1 MQQIPEDAD
10 MHLIAMQ
17 QLALQ
22 TPLPSDELDLDLDK
36 MDLDDKGEADSDG
49 SSSDVGVEACHG
61 PGASATPDN
70 SLDAQT
76 SLSSSMGPARK
87 RMRFAHHVNAE
98 EEEPEEGTYQHCC
111 GCEEPF
117 EHSDDWDHFLYLGP
131 AQLTS
136 SAIKSEWAR
145 TGTGIYIHWDFV
157 FVGVYGHYAPT
168 CFQCM
173 QDARNRILNA
183 NTCSTDG
190 QVILAN
196 HLANAIYGQVKEL
209 KKKYREYRDDEGQA

>member
-1 MQQIPEDAD
+1 MQQVPEGTDAV
-10 MHLIAMQ
+10 IAMQ
-17 QLALQ
+17 QLARE
-22 TPLPSDELDLDLDK
+22 TRLPSDELDLDLGK

-87 RMRFAHHVNAE
+87 RMKFAHHVNAE

-111 GCEEPF
+111 GCKQRF
-117 EHSDDWDHFLYLGP
+117 VHSDDWDHFLYLGP

-136 SAIKSEWAR
+136 NAIKSEWAR
-145 TGTGIYIHWDFV
+145 TGTGIYIHWDKV
-157 FVGVYGHYAPT
+157 FVGNYGHYAPM

-173 QDARNRILNA
+173 QKARTNILNK
-183 NTCSTDG
+183 NTCTTADER
-190 QVILAN
+190 VILAN
-196 HLANAIYGQVKEL
+196 HLANAIYGQVKDL
-209 KKKYREYRDDEGQA
+209 KKKYRVHREGEGQA